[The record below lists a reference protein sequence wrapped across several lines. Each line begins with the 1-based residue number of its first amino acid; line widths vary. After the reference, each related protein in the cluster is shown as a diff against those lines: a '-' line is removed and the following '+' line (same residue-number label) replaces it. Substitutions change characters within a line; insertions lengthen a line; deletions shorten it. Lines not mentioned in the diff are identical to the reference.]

1 MNKLQKTIIALSF
14 SAVAV
19 PVAAQFDKSGINAG
33 FFDSSE
39 NSQLNFVDFH
49 LPPLAVLLENAKSNP
64 DILILA
70 KEQQIAKAEVEKQ
83 KRHIFSYLQGHA
95 SYSYGKADMWG
106 NNSSTYSP
114 TLYQFQGTEQSYW
127 NIGVSLAIPVE
138 DILDLKAAVRRK
150 RLEVD
155 KAQLEK
161 DAAFDQLKLQIVTLY
176 VKITNDLVSLKT
188 ASETAAIY
196 QGAGSLNQ
204 EQFQNGEMSIEAF
217 AKTKDYEN
225 GAVATYQALQ
235 TQITTNILTLEIL
248 THTPII
254 TNTLTDVTLD
264 EKVEKSQKELA
275 KENKEFQKQ
284 LKKEMQEDKKKL
296 EELEKAD
303 KKAEKAEKK
312 ATEKAKKV
320 TDKEA
325 KRNASKK

>member
-155 KAQLEK
+155 KAQLQK

-217 AKTKDYEN
+217 AKTKEYEN

-312 ATEKAKKV
+312 AAEEAKKV
-320 TDKEA
+320 ADKEA

>member
-155 KAQLEK
+155 KAQLQK

-217 AKTKDYEN
+217 AKTKEYEN

-264 EKVEKSQKELA
+264 EKVVKSQKELA

-312 ATEKAKKV
+312 AAEEAKKV

>member
-155 KAQLEK
+155 KAQLQK

-176 VKITNDLVSLKT
+176 IKITNDLVSLKT

-217 AKTKDYEN
+217 AKTKEYEN

-264 EKVEKSQKELA
+264 EKVVKSQKELA

-312 ATEKAKKV
+312 AAEEAKKV

>member
-312 ATEKAKKV
+312 AAEKAKKV